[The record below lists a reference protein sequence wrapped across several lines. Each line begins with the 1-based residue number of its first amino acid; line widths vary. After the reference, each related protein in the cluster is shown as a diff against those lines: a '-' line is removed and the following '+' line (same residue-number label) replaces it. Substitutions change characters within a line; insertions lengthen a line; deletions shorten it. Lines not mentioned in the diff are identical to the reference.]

1 MMRLLFAGNDEED
14 GRIARNTFLEGGS
27 SLFPAINSPDP
38 LIATR
43 FLVKLDRF

>member
-14 GRIARNTFLEGGS
+14 EKMSRNAFLEEGS
-27 SLFPAINSPDP
+27 SLFPAANRPDP

-43 FLVKLDRF
+43 LLIKLDRF